1 MFCSPIN
8 ASNDWSTFEARDIYP
23 IAEKCNCVF
32 PFIYQNNVYNDCT
45 TDGYNG
51 NIPWCSLTTEYQ
63 GLFTYC
69 YDFWNSTLKCLPSF
83 KVYGR
88 TFTKCDYLT
97 SNTKYK
103 QCKTN
108 NSDVPYRYCI
118 EDHIVKTLKP
128 LYHLNACHPAYKKLY
143 SFHSMW

>member
-1 MFCSPIN
+1 MYIFCSSIY
-8 ASNDWSTFEARDIYP
+8 ASNDWLTFEAHNIYP
-23 IAEKCNCVF
+23 IADKLNCVF
-32 PFIYQNNVYNDCT
+32 PFVYKNKIYNDCT
-45 TDGYNG
+45 TDGDNG

-128 LYHLNACHPAYKKLY
+128 LYHLNACHPAY
-143 SFHSMW
+143 